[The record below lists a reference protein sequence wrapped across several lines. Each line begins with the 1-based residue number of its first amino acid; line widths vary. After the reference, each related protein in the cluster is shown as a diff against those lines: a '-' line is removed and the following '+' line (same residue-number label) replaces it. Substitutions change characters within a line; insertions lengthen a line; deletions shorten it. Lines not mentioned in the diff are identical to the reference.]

1 MIKKLEEVHDDIV
14 RFIVN
19 NMEAIITEISDAVD
33 SDNSQQLEYILNL
46 LFHINLF
53 FQIQEDYLDYRQM
66 LSSLTNHYI
75 DHLFVFYI
83 DIDEN
88 GEYRYYIPFNKDGG
102 FDFEEDIVEEPQSF
116 IYRYLFEG
124 KGKNFGS
131 ADECW
136 G

>member
-33 SDNSQQLEYILNL
+33 SDTSSVEYSHFCEDGSFEILDIYETEEHFCEVRAKGN
-46 LFHINLF
+46 FHEGTITQTQDGPWPF
-53 FQIQEDYLDYRQM
+53 DDMVKCI
-66 LSSLTNHYI
+66 
-75 DHLFVFYI
+75 FVFYI

-102 FDFEEDIVEEPQSF
+102 FDFEEDIVEEP
-116 IYRYLFEG
+116 
-124 KGKNFGS
+124 
-131 ADECW
+131 
-136 G
+136 